1 MAGIPAGAV
10 SVDILANLE
19 KLASDVREGAKA
31 AAAAATATVAVK
43 ADTEKATGAIKADT
57 AKAAA
62 TASESARISA
72 KGDAKKAGT
81 QITADTKTAVS
92 EASRE
97 TIRPKADASGV
108 GKEVTGKTK
117 EAVAEG
123 SRQVVRPK
131 GDGDSAGK
139 SIAAGLKSHLGAIT
153 GVISGAL
160 ASGAV
165 VKFGS
170 DAVNSFKD
178 AAGAAMGL
186 ARNLGTTTE
195 DASRLSFA
203 AKMSGVNTD
212 TFANSMKLLE
222 KNIGDVSGKSG
233 AAAGVLSSM
242 GVSVR
247 DASGNMRPMAQ
258 LLPDIAE
265 KFKGMPD
272 GADKTATAIKIFG
285 RSGADMVPMLNKGKD
300 GMADLMSQSDKFG
313 ATIGKDGTDAFK
325 KSVSSQREWN
335 ASLDGL
341 KVSIGSQ
348 ILPIMTTVMNM
359 IRQKVIPAI
368 VDVTKFVTEH
378 KSEISSTAKVLV
390 PMIAVITGVGGALV
404 MIGKVAGGVKA
415 TAGAVKLLGT
425 AFKDMS
431 KGTVIGL
438 IVTGITLVVSALAAL
453 YKTSPKFRAFVN
465 GIGTAIK
472 NTFGAVIGWFTGSLV
487 PGFKKVWGTI
497 SDVFKTAG
505 RALGTAFKAVGDVF
519 SSIAKGIGKVMNWLW
534 KSVIQPVWNGI
545 KVAIS
550 IVVTIISLE
559 VRGWILVFQKV
570 VAPVFT
576 WLWQHIVKPAFEGIS
591 NAIKSV
597 VDWFKN
603 SVAPVFKSVGKAIG
617 DAFTGLRDA
626 VGNAWNWIKDHII
639 EPVVKWFETNV
650 IARFK
655 QAIQNAK
662 DNFANFRDNLSDI
675 WNWVKDHI
683 IDPVVKWFERNVVDR
698 FKQAI
703 QNAKDNFANF
713 RDKLGEIWNWIKDH
727 IINPVVEWFERNVVD
742 RFVQVKNSIVD
753 AFNAVKDGVGKAW
766 DAMKELAAKPI
777 RFVVNTVV
785 AGLVGKYNDIAGMFG
800 APKADVPHVDFATG
814 GVLPGYTPGRDV
826 HSFVDPRT
834 GMLLNLSGGEAVMRP
849 EFTAAVGPEWVA
861 RMNALAKSGGVGG
874 LRSALGFAD
883 GGVMS
888 FAGGG
893 VIGAIKG
900 VASGI
905 GDFLK
910 DPIGALKKVV
920 QGFEDKINSNPF
932 GRLITRVPGK
942 IISTIGDWVK
952 EHLGGLFGGNT
963 SKAAQDWAPQIT
975 AALQML
981 GIASTPEHVQAWV
994 RQIQTESGGNPNAIQ
1009 GNIGDVNN
1017 ASGDLAK
1024 GLVQVI
1030 GATFSAY
1037 HVPGFD
1043 NVFDG
1048 MSNILAGMN
1057 YAKSRYGGEGMFGV
1071 IGQGHGYAGGGVLP
1085 RLYDAG
1091 GWLPTGT
1098 SVVRNETGRPERIL
1112 GPSEGTGGTDV
1123 RQMATVFR
1131 QVLEGMGLVFSVDG
1145 QHQFEAVVDG
1155 RITRSAVG
1163 ARGLR

>member
-1 MAGIPAGAV
+1 MAGISAGAV

-43 ADTEKATGAIKADT
+43 ADTEKATGAIKSDT

-62 TASESARISA
+62 AASESARISA

-97 TIRPKADASGV
+97 TIRPKADAAGV

-160 ASGAV
+160 ASGAI
-165 VKFGS
+165 VKFGR
-170 DAVNSFKD
+170 DAVNSFES
-178 AAGAAMGL
+178 AAGAAIGL
-186 ARNLGTTTE
+186 SRNLGVTTD
-195 DASRLSFA
+195 DASRLGYA
-203 AKMSGVNTD
+203 AKQSNVNTD
-212 TFANSMKLLE
+212 AFANSMKIME
-222 KNIGDVSGKSG
+222 KNIGGAAGATSG
-233 AAAGVLSSM
+233 ATKVLQGLGVQT
-242 GVSVR
+242 R
-247 DASGNMRPMAQ
+247 DAAGNMRPMTD
-258 LLPDIAE
+258 LLPDIAA
-265 KFKGMPD
+265 KFKTMPD
-272 GADKTATAIKIFG
+272 GADKTAAAMKIFG
-285 RSGADMVPMLNKGKD
+285 RSGADMVPMLNKGSD
-300 GMADLMSQSDKFG
+300 GIKDLMAQSDKFG
-313 ATIGKDGTDAFK
+313 NTIGKDQATAFA
-325 KSVSSQREWN
+325 KSKASQKEWN
-335 ASLDGL
+335 ASLEGL

-348 ILPIMTTVMNM
+348 ILPILTAATNM
-359 IRQKVIPAI
+359 IRQKVIPAV
-368 VDVTKFVTEH
+368 VDVTKFVTQH
-378 KSEISSTAKVLV
+378 KTEISSTAKVLV
-390 PMIAVITGVGGALV
+390 PIISVITGVGGALV
-404 MIGKVAGGVKA
+404 MIGKVASGVKA
-415 TAGAVKLLGT
+415 TAGAVKLLGNS
-425 AFKDMS
+425 FKSMS
-431 KGTVIGL
+431 TVGLIVRVIGL
-438 IVTGITLVVSALAAL
+438 IIAALASL
-453 YKTSPKFRAFVN
+453 YATSPKFRAFVN

-550 IVVTIISLE
+550 VVVTIISLE
-559 VRGWILVFQKV
+559 LRGWILVFQKV

-617 DAFTGLRDA
+617 DSFTGLRDA
-626 VGNAWNWIKDHII
+626 VGNAWNWIKDHIIEPVVKWFETNVVDRTKAFIKLEIDGFNNLRDRIGDAWNWIKDHII

-675 WNWVKDHI
+675 WNW
-683 IDPVVKWFERNVVDR
+683 
-698 FKQAI
+698 
-703 QNAKDNFANF
+703 
-713 RDKLGEIWNWIKDH
+713 IKDH
-727 IINPVVEWFERNVVD
+727 IINPVVEWFERDVVN

-826 HSFVDPRT
+826 HAFVDPAT

-910 DPIGALKKVV
+910 DPIGSLKKVV

-1112 GPSEGTGGTDV
+1112 GPSEGTGGTDL